1 MGEGR
6 TGGDSD
12 IVKVESSGEDSKATG
27 GLVSNFSHPR
37 VNKTKQHIHKKV
49 MRVMRDSERMRIKRA
64 CIRGKMDLK

>member
-27 GLVSNFSHPR
+27 GLISNPPHPR
-37 VNKTKQHIHKKV
+37 VKTKQHTENLGLWFRPV
-49 MRVMRDSERMRIKRA
+49 A
-64 CIRGKMDLK
+64 